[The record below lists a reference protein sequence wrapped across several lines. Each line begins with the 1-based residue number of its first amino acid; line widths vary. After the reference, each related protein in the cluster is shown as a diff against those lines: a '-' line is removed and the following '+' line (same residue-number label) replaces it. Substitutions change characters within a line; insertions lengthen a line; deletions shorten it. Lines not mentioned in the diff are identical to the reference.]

1 MAKRSLKDSADK
13 QEKRMTL
20 ADKEAAKPATP
31 LPGKPGIQ
39 KPGNTEIRIKCTYEL
54 SEDTV
59 DMLEASRP
67 KLRRLVGHNVKRYQ
81 IVEAALKM
89 ALSDLDKLAGEL

>member
-1 MAKRSLKDSADK
+1 MAKRSLKESADK
-13 QEKRMTL
+13 RERRMAL
-20 ADKEAAKPATP
+20 ADEEASKPATP
-31 LPGKPGIQ
+31 LPGKTARQ
-39 KPGNTEIRIKCTYEL
+39 KAVNTEIRIKCTYEL

-59 DMLEASRP
+59 DTLEASRL